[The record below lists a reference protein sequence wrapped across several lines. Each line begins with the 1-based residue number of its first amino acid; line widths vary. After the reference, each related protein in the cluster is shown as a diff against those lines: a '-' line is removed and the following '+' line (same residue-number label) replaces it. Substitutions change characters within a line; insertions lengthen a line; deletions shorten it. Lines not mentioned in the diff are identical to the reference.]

1 MHGLDAGY
9 HAVMGAGPIDRCG
22 WAVDLLVRGASQSRS
37 WPASDSLGQPPVLR
51 GLAGVV
57 RSLTTPLLPDDYLA
71 LFDPLWCGRELRGRV
86 EAIHPETAEAAT
98 LVIRPGRTWVGH
110 RPGQW
115 VRVGVDIEGV
125 RHWRTYS
132 LSCPPGRP
140 DVCITITVKA
150 VPDGL
155 VSRYLVRQA
164 APGTIVQ
171 LAGPDGEFVL
181 PEPPPPRL
189 LFLTAGSGITP
200 VRAMLCGLLSGA
212 AARDAARRRD
222 AEHRALPDV
231 VLLHSAPTPAD
242 VIFGA
247 ELRAWA
253 ARFANLRLYERH
265 TRTGGRL
272 RPADLPDLCPDWAQR
287 TAWVCGPAEMLEEAE
302 EHWAGLADR
311 LHVEHFH
318 RAMPEGGGTGGRV
331 RFIKSGRE
339 IDADGSTPLLV
350 AGEDAG
356 VLMPSGCRMGI
367 CHSCVGRLASGRVCD
382 LRTGQVHGEAGDLVQ
397 TCVSAAAG
405 PVEIEF

>member
-1 MHGLDAGY
+1 
-9 HAVMGAGPIDRCG
+9 MGAGPIDG
-22 WAVDLLVRGASQSRS
+22 WGRAVDLLVAGAPQSRS
-37 WPASDSLGQPPVLR
+37 WTASLSVVRPAVVR
-51 GLAGVV
+51 GLAGAV

-71 LFDPLWCGRELRGRV
+71 LFNPLWCGRELRGRV
-86 EAIHPETAEAAT
+86 EAIQPEAAEAAT

-115 VRVGVDIEGV
+115 VRIGVDIDGI

-140 DVCITITVKA
+140 DGCITITVKA

-155 VSRYLVRQA
+155 VSRYLVRRA
-164 APGTIVQ
+164 APGTIVH

-200 VRAMLCGLLSGA
+200 VRAMLYGLLSGA
-212 AARDAARRRD
+212 AARDAAEPGVTGHGD
-222 AEHRALPDV
+222 AGHRVLPDV

-247 ELRAWA
+247 ELRALA
-253 ARFANLRLYERH
+253 ARFANLRFYERH
-265 TRTGGRL
+265 TRTAGRL
-272 RPADLPDLCPDWAQR
+272 RPADLPDLCPDWKER
-287 TAWVCGPAEMLEEAE
+287 TAWVCGPAGMLEEAE

-311 LHVEHFH
+311 LHVERF
-318 RAMPEGGGTGGRV
+318 RPAAPTAGGEGGRI

-339 IDADGSTPLLV
+339 TDADGSTPLLV
-350 AGEDAG
+350 AGEEAG

-367 CHSCVGRLASGRVCD
+367 CHSCVGRLVSGRVRD
-382 LRTGQVHGEAGDLVQ
+382 LRTGQVHGEAGDIVQ